1 MTKTILTALAMLLL
15 FATNAMAQIEPQR
28 DTIPPEFPGGAKGWL
43 SYLEKNI
50 QYPAKALKKNFQG
63 KVNIEFMVNET
74 GKVSDVKPLTNL
86 GYGLEKEAV
95 RLIATGPDWIPATL
109 HGEKIKYR
117 LVQSFT
123 FRLE

>member
-1 MTKTILTALAMLLL
+1 MTRKILTALAMLVLY
-15 FATNAMAQIEPQR
+15 ATNAMAQLEPQR
-28 DTIPPEFPGGAKGWL
+28 DTVPPEFPGGANGWL

-50 QYPAKALKKNFQG
+50 QYPAKALKKNSQG
-63 KVNIEFMVNET
+63 KVSIQFTVSET

-109 HGEKIKYR
+109 RGEKIKYR
-117 LVQSFT
+117 HVQSFT